1 MHTEVQQRCS
11 TYVSSTT
18 MPDNPVKQHCIAL
31 YASEALTSLNC
42 RWTITVNYS
51 QLEIGL
57 PEPPSLKYCVRD
69 LAALQL
75 VDVVFALL
83 LRQGNCSVVVD
94 NAHLLD
100 DWAWELL

>member
-1 MHTEVQQRCS
+1 
-11 TYVSSTT
+11 
-18 MPDNPVKQHCIAL
+18 
-31 YASEALTSLNC
+31 
-42 RWTITVNYS
+42 
-51 QLEIGL
+51 LEIGL

-83 LRQGNCSVVVD
+83 LRQGKCSVVVD